1 MEKTIKII
9 QVGSDTAVA
18 LGVVNGVGVASMMLD
33 TRKKSRA
40 TIEAEFRNRFSAQ
53 LAHKAART
61 GVPNARGKWSFV
73 WYNFDDVAKTHVIK
87 ENPIEKECGKP
98 KIYSIEKT
106 ADGGLKVNKVVGRL
120 YDEDEIKI
128 ALCKM
133 ALEG

>member
-1 MEKTIKII
+1 MEKTVKII

-40 TIEAEFRNRFSAQ
+40 TIEAEFRNRFSTQ
-53 LAHKAART
+53 LAQKADRMSAS
-61 GVPNARGKWSFV
+61 NARGKWSFV

-106 ADGGLKVNKVVGRL
+106 ADGGLKVNKVEGRL

>member
-1 MEKTIKII
+1 MEKAIKII
-9 QVGSDTAVA
+9 QVGNDAVVA
-18 LGVVNGVGVASMMLD
+18 LGVVNSVGVASMMLD
-33 TRKKSRA
+33 ARNKSRA
-40 TIEAEFRNRFSAQ
+40 TIERAFRARFATQ
-53 LAHKAART
+53 LTQKADRMGASNT
-61 GVPNARGKWSFV
+61 RGKWSFV

-106 ADGGLKVNKVVGRL
+106 ADGGLRVNKVKGRL
-120 YDEDEIKI
+120 YDEDEKKL